1 MFDVK
6 GFKKAKHKTR
16 TADVPVPD
24 LKRFF
29 TNKKDKIAWHVR
41 GLTGKEIGA
50 TKMAAAKNKS
60 VTGLIEMLQSA
71 QLTEKTEAMA
81 AVMDLGKNRITDNI
95 AERLDQMVVGS
106 IKPKCDIDLAV
117 KICERYPVDFYSIT
131 NEILKLTGLGM
142 DPGEPAGCTK
152 PRT

>member
-6 GFKKAKHKTR
+6 GFKKTKFKTR
-16 TADVPVPD
+16 TMDVPVPD
-24 LKRFF
+24 LAGFF
-29 TNKKDKIAWHVR
+29 TNKKDKPVWHVR

-50 TKMAAAKNKS
+50 TKMAASKNKS
-60 VTGLIEMLQSA
+60 LTGLIEMLNSA
-71 QLTEKTEAMA
+71 QVTEKTDAMA
-81 AVMDLGKNRITDNI
+81 AIMDLGKNRITDNI
-95 AERLDQMVVGS
+95 AERLEQMVVGS
-106 IKPKCDIDLAV
+106 LKPACDIDLAL

-142 DPGEPAGCTK
+142 DPGELKGCTK